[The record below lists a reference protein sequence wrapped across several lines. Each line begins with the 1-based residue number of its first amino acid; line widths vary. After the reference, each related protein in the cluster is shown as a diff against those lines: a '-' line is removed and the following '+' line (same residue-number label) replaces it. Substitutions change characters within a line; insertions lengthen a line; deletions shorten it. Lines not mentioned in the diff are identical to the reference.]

1 MEENQA
7 INYKAMKV
15 EVSLFASSSLKGQEL
30 EKALMEEESLS
41 QSITSLLMEKMGQS
55 IDVEINSIHSE
66 APEYEFH
73 KAELYSD
80 AVIFDGSLEEDG
92 IALGENYACIP
103 HAPYLMDNVIVVSRT
118 ELPINFIP
126 NAYQTNVVPIGEETK
141 EERERNPQKHYTN
154 EEIIEWLKGCLATMI
169 EEGRLPRKPEF
180 KIAKEQLTDGNTIL
194 KCFNKIYPLTEGNKK
209 NRYEHTAFI
218 SYRSYYGEHKSNGYS
233 IKELEKVILD
243 YHKEH
248 HPTEKWRVMY
258 YTSGSLAQDCL
269 TEYRRWGLMEYV
281 NYIFKQVDEVW
292 VFNTHDT
299 IYGPSYW
306 DSWFTQGEFISLMN
320 LKHNLPHCCPRIMMF
335 DSSTRENQ
343 ELTNLPKIPKDLKH
357 ELSIITAN
365 SAMVYGDIS
374 AYKRMCLLKQNWNL
388 LSRWERAKLI
398 ILSKVIYKTNLK
410 KQLASHSYDTD
421 FLTNRIFSCPNCLK
435 KGNDINSFKSK
446 DFICDFLNIYSPNS
460 RIQKSNEK
468 RGYFALN
475 EEDFT
480 AALEKGTV
488 KCPNCGKEFKITASK
503 QHFYIWER
511 NLSPFGV
518 EHKYI
523 DKVQAYNIE

>member
-1 MEENQA
+1 MNII
-7 INYKAMKV
+7 INV
-15 EVSLFASSSLKGQEL
+15 FASSSPKSIKLVEL
-30 EKALMEEESLS
+30 LLQKCKDSLY
-41 QSITSLLMEKMGQS
+41 QYILSLLEEKHEDP
-55 IDVEINSIHSE
+55 IDVEINSIYSE

-73 KAELYSD
+73 KTVLYSD
-80 AVIFDGSLEEDG
+80 VVIFDGSLEEDG

-126 NAYQTNVVPIGEETK
+126 NAYQTNVIPIGEETK
-141 EERERNPQKHYTN
+141 EERKRNPQKQYTN
-154 EEIIEWLKGCLATMI
+154 EEILEWLQGCLATMV
-169 EEGRLPRKPEF
+169 EEGRLPREPEF

-194 KCFNKIYPLTEGNKK
+194 KYFNKIYPLTEGNKK

-233 IKELEKVILD
+233 INELEKVILD

-248 HPTEKWRVMY
+248 HPTERWRVMY
-258 YTSGSLAQDCL
+258 YTTGSLAQDCL

-299 IYGPSYW
+299 TYGPSYW

-320 LKHNLPHCCPRIMMF
+320 LRQSLPHCCPKIMMF
-335 DSSTRENQ
+335 DSSTGESV
-343 ELTNLPKIPKDLKH
+343 ELTDLPIIPKDLKQ

-365 SAMVYGDIS
+365 SDTVYGDIS
-374 AYKRMCLLKQNWNL
+374 AYKRMCLLKQNWGI
-388 LSRWERAKLI
+388 LSRWKKAKLI
-398 ILSKVIYKTNLK
+398 ILSKVVFKTNLK
-410 KQLASHSYDTD
+410 KQLASHSYDND

-435 KGNDINSFKSK
+435 YGNDINSFRSK
-446 DFICDFLNIYSPNS
+446 DFIRDFLNIFSHNS
-460 RIQKSNEK
+460 ETQRYNER

-475 EEDFT
+475 NEGFSV
-480 AALEKGTV
+480 ALNSGII
-488 KCPNCGKEFKITASK
+488 KCPNCGKEFKITESE
-503 QHFYIWER
+503 QQFYIWER
-511 NLSPFGV
+511 NLPPFDV

-523 DKVQAYNIE
+523 DKVRAYNIGEVG

>member
-1 MEENQA
+1 MEID
-7 INYKAMKV
+7 INI
-15 EVSLFASSSLKGQEL
+15 FASSSTEG
-30 EKALMEEESLS
+30 KALERALLDSGNKGFNSSVISL
-41 QSITSLLMEKMGQS
+41 IREKIGRN
-55 IDVEINSIHSE
+55 VEVGINSIHSD

-73 KAELYSD
+73 KAVLYSD
-80 AVIFDGSLEEDG
+80 VVIFDGSLEEDG

-154 EEIIEWLKGCLATMI
+154 EEIIEWLKGCLATMV

-180 KIAKEQLTDGNTIL
+180 KVSKELLTDSNKIL
-194 KCFNKIYPLTEGNKK
+194 NYFNKIYSLTEGNKK

-218 SYRSYYGEHKSNGYS
+218 SYRSYYGKHNSNGYS
-233 IKELEKVILD
+233 IKDLEKVILD

-248 HPTEKWRVMY
+248 HPAEMWRVMY

-292 VFNTHDT
+292 IFNTHDT
-299 IYGPSYW
+299 KYGPSYW

-320 LKHNLPHCCPRIMMF
+320 LKQSLLHCCPNIMMF
-335 DSSTRENQ
+335 DSSTGESK
-343 ELTNLPKIPKDLKH
+343 ELADLPKIPKDLKH

-365 SAMVYGDIS
+365 SDTVYGDIS
-374 AYKRMCLLKQNWNL
+374 AYKMMCWRKQNWNSL
-388 LSRWERAKLI
+388 PLWEKFGLMAVSIMLFR
-398 ILSKVIYKTNLK
+398 TNLK
-410 KQLASHSYDTD
+410 KQFASHSYDAD
-421 FLTNRIFSCPNCLK
+421 FLTNRIFSCPKCLK
-435 KGNDINSFKSK
+435 KGNDINSFKS
-446 DFICDFLNIYSPNS
+446 DVFLRDFLNIFSHDSETQMY
-460 RIQKSNEK
+460 NEK
-468 RGYFALN
+468 RGYFALSN
-475 EEDFT
+475 EKFA
-480 AALEKGTV
+480 AALDNGIV
-488 KCPNCGKEFKITASK
+488 KCPNCGKEFKISESQ

-511 NLSPFGV
+511 NLPPLDEG
-518 EHKYI
+518 HKYI
-523 DKVQAYNIE
+523 DRVQAYNIEEVR

>member
-1 MEENQA
+1 MRIEIA
-7 INYKAMKV
+7 
-15 EVSLFASSSLKGQEL
+15 LFASSSLKGREL
-30 EKALMEEESLS
+30 EKTLGSESLM
-41 QSITSLLMEKMGQS
+41 QSITSLLMEKVEKS
-55 IDVEINSIHSE
+55 IEVEINSIHSD

-73 KAELYSD
+73 KAVLYSD
-80 AVIFDGSLEEDG
+80 VVLFDGSLEEDV

-126 NAYQTNVVPIGEETK
+126 NAYQTNVVPVGEETK
-141 EERERNPQKHYTN
+141 EERERNPQKRYTN
-154 EEIIEWLKGCLATMI
+154 EEIIEWLKGCFVTMI

-180 KIAKEQLTDGNTIL
+180 KIAKELLTDCNSIL
-194 KCFNKIYPLTEGNKK
+194 NYFNRIYSLTKGNKK
-209 NRYEHTAFI
+209 NRYEYTAFI
-218 SYRSYYGEHKSNGYS
+218 SYRSFYGEHKSNGYS

-299 IYGPSYW
+299 KYGPSYW

-320 LKHNLPHCCPRIMMF
+320 LQHNMPHCCPKIMMF
-335 DSSTRENQ
+335 DSSTEESK
-343 ELTNLPKIPKDLKH
+343 ELTDLPKIPKDLKR
-357 ELSIITAN
+357 ELSIVTAN
-365 SAMVYGDIS
+365 SDTVCGDIS
-374 AYKRMCLLKQNWNL
+374 AYKRMCIRKQNWDTL
-388 LSRWERAKLI
+388 PRLERIGLIVLSRVL
-398 ILSKVIYKTNLK
+398 YKTNLK
-410 KQLASHSYDTD
+410 KQLTSHLYDTD

-435 KGNDINSFKSK
+435 KGNDIDSFKSK
-446 DFICDFLNIYSPNS
+446 GFIRDFLNIYSPMPD
-460 RIQKSNEK
+460 IQRYNNK

-475 EEDFT
+475 NKEF
-480 AALEKGTV
+480 AATLETGIV
-488 KCPNCGKEFKITASK
+488 KCPNCGKVFKITESK
-503 QHFYIWER
+503 VHFYIWER
-511 NLSPFGV
+511 NLPPLDID
-518 EHKYI
+518 HKYI
-523 DKVQAYNIE
+523 DKVQAYNIEEVG

>member
-1 MEENQA
+1 
-7 INYKAMKV
+7 MKIDIV
-15 EVSLFASSSLKGQEL
+15 LFTCSSLLGKQLEEL
-30 EKALMEEESLS
+30 
-41 QSITSLLMEKMGQS
+41 LLMSNSEIKKLLKTLLDHKYGTEV
-55 IDVEINSIHSE
+55 DVVEIKSIHSD

-73 KAELYSD
+73 KAMLYSD
-80 AVIFDGSLEEDG
+80 VVIFDGSLEEDG

-141 EERERNPQKHYTN
+141 DERERNPQKHYTN
-154 EEIIEWLKGCLATMI
+154 EEIIEWLKGCLAIMI

-180 KIAKEQLTDGNTIL
+180 KIIKELLTDSKTIL
-194 KCFNKIYPLTEGNKK
+194 NYFNKIYPLTEGNKK

-248 HPTEKWRVMY
+248 NSNEKWRVMY

-292 VFNTHDT
+292 IFNTHDT
-299 IYGPSYW
+299 KYGPSYW

-320 LKHNLPHCCPRIMMF
+320 LKQSLPHCCPKIMMF
-335 DSSTRENQ
+335 DSSTEETK
-343 ELTNLPKIPKDLKH
+343 ELADLPKIPMDLKH
-357 ELSIITAN
+357 ELSIITSN
-365 SAMVYGDIS
+365 SDTVFGDIS
-374 AYKRMCLLKQNWNL
+374 AYKQMCWRKQNWDSL
-388 LSRWERAKLI
+388 PLWERFGLMAVSR
-398 ILSKVIYKTNLK
+398 ILFKTNLK
-410 KQLASHSYDTD
+410 KQLSSHSYDAD
-421 FLTNRIFSCPNCLK
+421 FLTNRIFSCSNCSK

-446 DFICDFLNIYSPNS
+446 DFIWDFLNIYSHDPK
-460 RIQKSNEK
+460 IQKYNNE

-475 EEDFT
+475 DAEFSV
-480 AALEKGTV
+480 ALEKGGV
-488 KCPNCGKEFKITASK
+488 KCPNCGKKFRITESK

-511 NLSPFGV
+511 NLLPLDEG
-518 EHKYI
+518 HKYI
-523 DKVQAYNIE
+523 DKVQAYNIEEVG

>member
-1 MEENQA
+1 
-7 INYKAMKV
+7 MKIEIV
-15 EVSLFASSSLKGQEL
+15 LFASSSLKGQEL
-30 EKALMEEESLS
+30 EKTLEGEVFAR
-41 QSITSLLMEKMGQS
+41 SITSLLMERVGQS
-55 IDVEINSIHSE
+55 VDVEINAIHSD

-73 KAELYSD
+73 KAVLYSD
-80 AVIFDGSLEEDG
+80 VVIFDGSLEEDG
-92 IALGENYACIP
+92 ITLGENYACIP

-126 NAYQTNVVPIGEETK
+126 NAYQTNVVPIGEETE

-180 KIAKEQLTDGNTIL
+180 KIAKELLTDSNTIL
-194 KCFNKIYPLTEGNKK
+194 NYFNKIYSLTDGNKK

-248 HPTEKWRVMY
+248 NPTEKWRVMFY
-258 YTSGSLAQDCL
+258 ASGSLAQDCL
-269 TEYRRWGLMEYV
+269 TEYRRWGLLEYV

-292 VFNTHDT
+292 IFNTHDT

-320 LKHNLPHCCPRIMMF
+320 LKQSLSHCCPIIMMF
-335 DSSTRENQ
+335 DSSTGKSV
-343 ELTNLPKIPKDLKH
+343 ELTDLPLIPKDLKQ

-365 SAMVYGDIS
+365 SDTVYGDIS
-374 AYKRMCLLKQNWNL
+374 TYKQMCLLKQNWQNL
-388 LSRWERAKLI
+388 PIWLRIKIRYSY
-398 ILSKVIYKTNLK
+398 YKHFRINIK
-410 KQLASHSYDTD
+410 KQLDSHSYDKD
-421 FLTNRIFSCPNCLK
+421 FLTNRIFSCQNCIK
-435 KGNDINSFKSK
+435 KGNDINSCKSK
-446 DFICDFLNIYSPNS
+446 GFIRDFLNIYSPNS
-460 RIQKSNEK
+460 GIQKSNEK
-468 RGYFALN
+468 LGYFALI
-475 EEDFT
+475 EEDFA

-503 QHFYIWER
+503 LHLYIWER
-511 NLSPFGV
+511 NLPPFGV
-518 EHKYI
+518 KHKYI
-523 DKVQAYNIE
+523 DKVQAYNIEELR

>member
-1 MEENQA
+1 
-7 INYKAMKV
+7 MKI
-15 EVSLFASSSLKGQEL
+15 EITIFASSSLEGREL
-30 EKALMEEESLS
+30 EKTFVGQA
-41 QSITSLLMEKMGQS
+41 ITSLTVEKVGQCV
-55 IDVEINSIHSE
+55 DVEINSIHSD

-73 KAELYSD
+73 KAVLYSD
-80 AVIFDGSLEEDG
+80 VVIFDGSLEEDG

-126 NAYQTNVVPIGEETK
+126 NAYQTNVVPIGEETE

-154 EEIIEWLKGCLATMI
+154 EKIIKWLKGCLATMI

-180 KIAKEQLTDGNTIL
+180 KIAKELLTDSNTIL
-194 KCFNKIYPLTEGNKK
+194 NYFNKIYPLTEGHKK

-248 HPTEKWRVMY
+248 NPTEKWRVMY

-292 VFNTHDT
+292 IFNTHDT
-299 IYGPSYW
+299 KYGPSYW

-320 LKHNLPHCCPRIMMF
+320 LKASLSHCCPKIMMF
-335 DSSTRENQ
+335 DSSTGESK
-343 ELTNLPKIPKDLKH
+343 EITDLPIIPKDLKQ

-365 SAMVYGDIS
+365 SDTVYGDIS
-374 AYKRMCLLKQNWNL
+374 AYRRMCLLKQNWL
-388 LSRWERAKLI
+388 VLSRWERAKLI
-398 ILSKVIYKTNLK
+398 ILSKVIYKINLK
-410 KQLASHSYDTD
+410 KQLASHSYDAD
-421 FLTNRIFSCPNCLK
+421 FMTNRIFSCPNCLK
-435 KGNDINSFKSK
+435 NGNDINSFKSK
-446 DFICDFLNIYSPNS
+446 DFIHDFLNIYSPNYS
-460 RIQKSNEK
+460 IQKSNEK

-475 EEDFT
+475 EEDF
-480 AALEKGTV
+480 AAVLERRTV
-488 KCPNCGKEFKITASK
+488 KCPNCGKEFKITASN

-511 NLSPFGV
+511 NLPPFNA

-523 DKVQAYNIE
+523 DKVQAYNIEEVG

>member
-1 MEENQA
+1 
-7 INYKAMKV
+7 MKV
-15 EVSLFASSSLKGQEL
+15 EISLFASSSLKGRIL
-30 EKALMEEESLS
+30 EKTLLGEGGS
-41 QSITSLLMEKMGQS
+41 QTITSLLIGEMGWS
-55 IDVEINSIHSE
+55 IEVEIISIHSQ

-73 KAELYSD
+73 KAVLYSD
-80 AVIFDGSLEEDG
+80 VVIFDGSLEEDG

-180 KIAKEQLTDGNTIL
+180 KIAKELLTDSNTIL
-194 KCFNKIYPLTEGNKK
+194 NYFNKIYSLTEGNKK

-218 SYRSYYGEHKSNGYS
+218 SYRSYYGENESNGYS
-233 IKELEKVILD
+233 VEKLKDYILK
-243 YHKEH
+243 YHETH
-248 HPTEKWRVMY
+248 NSDEKWRVMY

-281 NYIFKQVDEVW
+281 NYIFKQVEEVW
-292 VFNTHDT
+292 VFNTHGT
-299 IYGPSYW
+299 TYGPSYW

-320 LKHNLPHCCPRIMMF
+320 LKQNLSHCCPRIMMF
-335 DSSTRENQ
+335 DSSTGESK
-343 ELTNLPKIPKDLKH
+343 ELADLPKIPKDLKH

-365 SAMVYGDIS
+365 SDTVYGDIS
-374 AYKRMCLLKQNWNL
+374 AYKQMCMLKQNWQNL
-388 LSRWERAKLI
+388 PIWLRIKIRYSY
-398 ILSKVIYKTNLK
+398 YKHFRINIK
-410 KQLASHSYDTD
+410 KQLDSHSYDKD
-421 FLTNRIFSCPNCLK
+421 FLTNRIFSCQNCMK
-435 KGNDINSFKSK
+435 KGNDINSFKSEG
-446 DFICDFLNIYSPNS
+446 FIRDFLNIYSPNS
-460 RIQKSNEK
+460 GIQKSNEK

-475 EEDFT
+475 EEDFA

-511 NLSPFGV
+511 NLPPFNA

-523 DKVQAYNIE
+523 DKVLAYNIE